1 MVHLNLNRFYS
12 VLLIIFS
19 ISLLLAMGF
28 ITGCGDEG
36 DPVTEMV
43 SGEGDKTTEPDPTE
57 PVVDPP
63 VVDPPP
69 VVEPKVSYKDDVS
82 PILAESCATA
92 NCHAAAARAG
102 GLDLSNYD
110 AFKKGGNN
118 GAAFVAGDGKGSLVV
133 KRIDGSKAPQM
144 PLGAAP
150 LNGEQIQLFIDWINE
165 GAENN

>member
-1 MVHLNLNRFYS
+1 MRLKLNRSCYIILTLFS
-12 VLLIIFS
+12 VSLIFT
-19 ISLLLAMGF
+19 AGF

-63 VVDPPP
+63 DVVDPP
-69 VVEPKVSYKDDVS
+69 VVEEPKVSYKDDIS
-82 PILAESCATA
+82 SILAESCATA

-110 AFKKGGNN
+110 AFKKGGNG